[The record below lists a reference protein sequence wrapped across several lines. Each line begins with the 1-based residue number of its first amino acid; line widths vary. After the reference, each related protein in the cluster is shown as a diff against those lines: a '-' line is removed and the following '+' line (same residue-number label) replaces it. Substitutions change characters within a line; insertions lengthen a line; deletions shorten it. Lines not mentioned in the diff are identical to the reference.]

1 MAEPGRITL
10 CALGDVF
17 INAEDPKAAFKRLEA
32 PLAAADVVFANC
44 EGVYSPTAGRG
55 LLTASPEQAEG
66 LRVGNL
72 SVMAC
77 ANNHVMDDGVEGMRS
92 TLSTLRG
99 VGVEPVGA
107 GENLAEAREPVVLE
121 RAGVRVAFVA
131 FVSTFPAG
139 NEARSNRP
147 GINPLRFHNH
157 YYVAEG
163 DLEFNPE
170 MPPEVMAIPYPAD
183 LAALRRSIAAA
194 RLQADVVVVSFHW
207 GEAVRPVII
216 RSYERETARLAI
228 DAGADAVLCHHP
240 HIVRGVDYYQGRPIF
255 HGLGNA
261 VFQVRGFA
269 ERISK
274 EVRETL
280 ERQADAYAPRPY
292 DDYPLLPMHPE
303 SRISMVGCLELD
315 KSGVRRVGL
324 IPAYILP
331 NGQTEPL
338 DPATD
343 HGREIFDYLVEA
355 TRASG
360 LQSTLETGGSWSL
373 GGSPVCSVV
382 ALERSRS

>member
-1 MAEPGRITL
+1 MAESGRITL

-17 INAEDPKAAFKRLEA
+17 INAEDPKAAFKLLEA
-32 PLAAADVVFANC
+32 PLGAADLVFANC

-72 SVMAC
+72 SIMAC

-99 VGVEPVGA
+99 VGIEPVGA
-107 GENLAEAREPVVLE
+107 GENLAEARLPVVVE
-121 RAGVRVAFVA
+121 RGGIRVAFVA

-170 MPPEVMAIPYPAD
+170 MPPEVMAIAWPAD
-183 LAALRRSIAAA
+183 LAALRKSIAAA
-194 RLQADVVVVSFHW
+194 KAQADVVVVSFHW

-216 RSYERETARLAI
+216 RNYERETARAAI

-240 HIVRGVDYYQGRPIF
+240 HIVRGVDYHQGRPIF

-269 ERISK
+269 QRISK

-303 SRISMVGCLELD
+303 SRISMVGCLELGR
-315 KSGVRRVGL
+315 SGVERVGL

-338 DPATD
+338 DPGTGR
-343 HGREIFDYLVEA
+343 GREIFDYLVDA

-360 LQSTLETGGSWSL
+360 LGSTLQAAGEWTL
-373 GGSPVCSVV
+373 GGSPVCPVV
-382 ALERSRS
+382 PLERSRS

>member
-1 MAEPGRITL
+1 MAESRRITL
-10 CALGDVF
+10 CAMGDVF
-17 INAEDPKAAFKRLEA
+17 INTEDPKAAFRLLEG
-32 PLAAADVVFANC
+32 PLGAADLVFANC

-55 LLTASPEQAEG
+55 LLTASPDQAEG

-72 SVMAC
+72 SIMAC
-77 ANNHVMDDGVEGMRS
+77 ANNHVMDDGVDGMRS

-107 GENLAEAREPVVLE
+107 GESLAQARAPVILE
-121 RAGVRVAFVA
+121 RGGVRVGFVA

-157 YYVAEG
+157 YYIAEG

-170 MPPEVMAIPYPAD
+170 MPPEVMAIPYPSD
-183 LAALRRSIAAA
+183 LAALKKSIAAA
-194 RLQADVVVVSFHW
+194 RAEADVVVASFHW

-216 RSYERETARLAI
+216 RNYERETARIAI

-240 HIVRGVDYYQGRPIF
+240 HIVRGVDYYKGKPIF

-280 ERQADAYAPRPY
+280 ERQADVYAPRPF

-315 KSGVRRVGL
+315 KSGVKRVGL

-338 DPATD
+338 DPATAQ
-343 HGREIFDYLVEA
+343 GKQIFDYLAEA
-355 TRASG
+355 TEASG
-360 LQSTLETGGSWSL
+360 LQSKLSAEAGWTL
-373 GGSPVCSVV
+373 GGSRVCPVVS
-382 ALERSRS
+382 LEKARA

>member
-32 PLAAADVVFANC
+32 TLGAADAVFANC

-99 VGVEPVGA
+99 VGIEPVGA
-107 GENLAEAREPVVLE
+107 GENLAEAREPVVIE
-121 RAGVRVAFVA
+121 RGGVRVAFVA

-157 YYVAEG
+157 YYIAEG

-216 RSYERETARLAI
+216 RNYERETARTAI

-240 HIVRGVDYYQGRPIF
+240 HIVRGVDYYHGRPIF

-269 ERISK
+269 QRISK

-303 SRISMVGCLELD
+303 SRISMVGCLEFD

-360 LQSTLETGGSWSL
+360 LQSTLEAGGDWTL

-382 ALERSRS
+382 PLERSRS

>member
-1 MAEPGRITL
+1 MADGGRITL

-17 INAEDPKAAFKRLEA
+17 INAEDPKAAFGLLER
-32 PLAAADVVFANC
+32 PLGAADLVFANC
-44 EGVYSPTAGRG
+44 EGVYSTSAGRG

-77 ANNHVMDDGVEGMRS
+77 ANNHVMDDGVEGLRS

-99 VGVEPVGA
+99 VGIEPVGA
-107 GENLAEAREPVVLE
+107 GENLAEAREMVVLE
-121 RAGVRVAFVA
+121 RSGIRVAFVA

-139 NEARSNRP
+139 IEARSNRP
-147 GINPLRFHNH
+147 GVNPLRFHNH

-183 LAALRRSIAAA
+183 LEALRKAIASA
-194 RLQADVVVVSFHW
+194 RAQADVVVVSFHW

-216 RSYERETARLAI
+216 RNYERETARLAI

-240 HIVRGVDYYQGRPIF
+240 HIVRGVDYHRGRPIF

-269 ERISK
+269 QRISK

-303 SRISMVGCLELD
+303 SRISMVGCIELD
-315 KSGVRRVGL
+315 RGGVRRVGL

-338 DPATD
+338 DAAQG
-343 HGREIFDYLVEA
+343 HGAEIFDYLADA
-355 TRASG
+355 TRASRLG
-360 LQSTLETGGSWSL
+360 STLSRDDGWTL
-373 GGSPVCSVV
+373 GGCRVCPVLASDG
-382 ALERSRS
+382 ERS

>member
-1 MAEPGRITL
+1 MADDRRITL

-17 INAEDPKAAFKRLEA
+17 INAEDPKAAFKLLEA
-32 PLAAADVVFANC
+32 PLGAADLVFANC
-44 EGVYSPTAGRG
+44 EGVYSPSAGRG

-107 GENLAEAREPVVLE
+107 GENLAEAREPVVIE
-121 RAGVRVAFVA
+121 RGGLRVAFVA

-139 NEARSNRP
+139 IEARSNRP
-147 GINPLRFHNH
+147 GVNPMRFHNH
-157 YYVAEG
+157 YYLAEG

-170 MPPEVMAIPYPAD
+170 MPPEVMAIPWPAD
-183 LAALRRSIAAA
+183 LAALKRSIGAA
-194 RLQADVVVVSFHW
+194 RAQADVVVASFHW

-216 RSYERETARLAI
+216 RNYERETARIAI

-240 HIVRGVDYYQGRPIF
+240 HIVRGVDYHAGRPIF

-261 VFQVRGFA
+261 VYQVRGFG

-303 SRISMVGCLELD
+303 SRISMVGCLELEAG
-315 KSGVRRVGL
+315 GVRRVGL
-324 IPAYILP
+324 IPALILP

-338 DPATD
+338 DPGTAR
-343 HGREIFDYLVEA
+343 GREIFDYLAES

-360 LQSTLETGGSWSL
+360 LRSALSSEGDWRL
-373 GGSPVCSVV
+373 GGVRVCPVAS
-382 ALERSRS
+382 LERERS